1 MYLYLIKLRIMKQPL
16 SSTEENYLKAIFKVC
31 ERSDKPASTNDVA
44 ILLNTKAASVTDML
58 KRLSEKSL
66 INYVKYKGVT
76 LTYTGK
82 KIATSLLR
90 KHRLWEVFLTDK
102 LNFGWEEVHEIA
114 EQLEHIQSEELTN
127 RLEEFLDHPKFD
139 PHGDPI
145 PDRKGK
151 FEYRQQVLLADLN
164 KNTNSVIVGVNEHG
178 TEFLQYLE
186 KLNLI
191 LGSKLVVLDTFT
203 YDNSLLVQV
212 NDQVEQTIS
221 AKVAKNIFVQKI

>member
-1 MYLYLIKLRIMKQPL
+1 MKQPL

>member
-1 MYLYLIKLRIMKQPL
+1 MKQPL
-16 SSTEENYLKAIFKVC
+16 SSTEENYLKAIFKIC

-66 INYVKYKGVT
+66 INYIKYKGVT
-76 LTYTGK
+76 LTESGES
-82 KIATSLLR
+82 IATSLIR

-114 EQLEHIQSEELTN
+114 EQLEHIKSEELTI

-145 PDRKGK
+145 PDREGK
-151 FEYRQQVLLADLN
+151 FQYRQQILLADVE
-164 KNTNSVIVGVNEHG
+164 KNIPLVIVGVNEHG

-191 LGSKLVVLDTFT
+191 LGSKLTVMDTFT

-212 NDQVEQTIS
+212 NNSVKQTIS
-221 AKVAKNIFVQKI
+221 AKVAKNIFVQKT

>member
-1 MYLYLIKLRIMKQPL
+1 MKQPL

-66 INYVKYKGVT
+66 INYMKYKGVT
-76 LTYTGK
+76 LTDNGK
-82 KIATSLLR
+82 KIATSLIR

-102 LNFGWEEVHEIA
+102 LSFGWEEVHEIA

-145 PDRKGK
+145 PDREGK

-203 YDNSLLVQV
+203 YDNSLLVRV
-212 NDQVEQTIS
+212 NDQSEQTIS